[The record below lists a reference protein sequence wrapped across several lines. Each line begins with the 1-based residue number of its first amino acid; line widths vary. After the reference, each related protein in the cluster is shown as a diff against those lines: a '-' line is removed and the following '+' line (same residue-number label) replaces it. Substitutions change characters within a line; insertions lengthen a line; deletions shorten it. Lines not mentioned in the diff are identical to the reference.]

1 MDNYRISN
9 KEIVT
14 NGGISNNG
22 THGLPTK
29 QNPWTKVKAF
39 LLQEIKVELTPQQ
52 QEFENKM
59 NDFLNQEIKF
69 KNVYD
74 FLFQE
79 VKLWK

>member
-1 MDNYRISN
+1 MENYRISS
-9 KEIVT
+9 KEIVGNGET
-14 NGGISNNG
+14 NNA

-59 NDFLNQEIKF
+59 NEILNQEITF
-69 KNVYD
+69 KSVHD